1 MAGTAVVV
9 SLNKKKKIVI
19 VLQAFWKFMCNHTIL
34 KKLWTD
40 EIKRA

>member
-1 MAGTAVVV
+1 VAGTAVVV

-34 KKLWTD
+34 KKIVD
-40 EIKRA
+40 G